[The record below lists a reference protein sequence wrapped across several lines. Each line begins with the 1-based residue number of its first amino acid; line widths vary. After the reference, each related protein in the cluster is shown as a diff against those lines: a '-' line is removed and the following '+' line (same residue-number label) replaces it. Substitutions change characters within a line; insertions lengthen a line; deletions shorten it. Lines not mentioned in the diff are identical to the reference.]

1 MAETK
6 PKKAKPQGEYR
17 NLRRDGKVWRFEVKI
32 KGGWHELSG
41 LSAEV
46 TQHEAEI
53 FAKNTAYGWR
63 KK

>member
-1 MAETK
+1 MAKE
-6 PKKAKPQGEYR
+6 KKAKYQGEYR
-17 NLRRDGKVWRFEVKI
+17 ALRRGNDNKWVFEVKI
-32 KGGWHELSG
+32 KGGWQEITG

-46 TQHEAEI
+46 PQHEAEQ